1 MAVEMLSTW
10 RVTVRK
16 LRGDARGANHTQGEP
31 KTGSVVSCWISH
43 VPPARRCG
51 AQGGAPR
58 YEPLRPYGFAWPATR
73 SVRQFKTPDSSQ
85 HQSH

>member
-16 LRGDARGANHTQGEP
+16 LRGDARGAKQ
-31 KTGSVVSCWISH
+31 TGGTKNRIGGQLLDL
-43 VPPARRCG
+43 PPARRCG